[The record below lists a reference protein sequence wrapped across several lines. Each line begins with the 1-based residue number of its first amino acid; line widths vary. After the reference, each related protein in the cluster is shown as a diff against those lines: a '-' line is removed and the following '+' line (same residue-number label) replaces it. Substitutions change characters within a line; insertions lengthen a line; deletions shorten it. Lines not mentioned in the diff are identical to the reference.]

1 MPQKYLPHGT
11 LNQFTNPVQ
20 SPNQVTTRVWV
31 PQSQIQNGIQEL
43 RLELSMSMQWAT
55 NPNPPTYT
63 HSIVGGPRSKSQPKS
78 FGFWLWPSDSG
89 LTKKTFVWLDWL
101 VPLKS
106 NSLTC
111 VLIALNSSSYGNGNQ
126 DLGQSCLGL
135 GFPAQLVHDNLLMCA
150 NKFIFL
156 RTKFTLK
163 LKWKRTLFTFIYAGF
178 QDLCEHFCNFVFI
191 SLAW

>member
-1 MPQKYLPHGT
+1 MKINLDWSNMSGRYLYSHIMHKGPHLLKSDWIIILQVPQKYLPHGT

-111 VLIALNSSSYGNGNQ
+111 VLIALNSSSYGNDPNWE
-126 DLGQSCLGL
+126 SGL
-135 GFPAQLVHDNLLMCA
+135 GTELSGS
-150 NKFIFL
+150 
-156 RTKFTLK
+156 
-163 LKWKRTLFTFIYAGF
+163 W
-178 QDLCEHFCNFVFI
+178 I
-191 SLAW
+191 SRPVGSW